1 MTHRGPQRWKRALGR
16 GVLAGMLA
24 CASASGAAAQ
34 TLPPQLPAGP
44 LTLEDILEI
53 AEARSEAITAARAGQ
68 TRAEADRIRARA
80 GLLPQ
85 LSASA
90 SYERALASEFEGIFE
105 GGGGAACPPFLPDP
119 GATIEERIAELER
132 AVDCGAAGSN
142 LFGGGAAGGGE
153 DGSGLEDLP
162 FGRENTW
169 RLSLAFSQN
178 LWSGGRIG
186 AELALAAAG
195 RESANLSVTTA
206 RGQLL
211 FEATQAYYDAALSER
226 LFRIAEATLQQ
237 ADATLRQVQAGFDAG
252 TQPEF
257 EVLRARVG
265 RDSQT
270 PEVIRQRINREVAL
284 LRLKQL
290 LDLPATFALQIADP
304 LGDQLLPPAPVFA
317 TQVAGIEKAMQSQ
330 DMTALVAQ
338 GLSATL
344 PGRAVIDAAAA
355 ELRRTEAALELAEA
369 QRRPSA
375 SITSNYSRIAYPAG
389 LFSGFDSWRTNWTV
403 GATIQMPILTGGR
416 QRGDELAARAGVEE
430 SAARLQQ
437 TRELASLDTRLAWAE
452 LLAAR
457 ATWEASAGT
466 VEQAAR
472 AHEIANVRYE
482 AGVST
487 QLELSDARLLLQQAE
502 VNRARAARDLQ
513 VARARV
519 ALLPELPLSTVAQG
533 ATRQPSVPVP
543 QQQAPQTQPFSAGGV
558 QSASVQGTQ
567 IQAGR

>member
-1 MTHRGPQRWKRALGR
+1 MTYRRWNPRMGPLGQ
-16 GVLAGMLA
+16 GVLACVLV
-24 CASASGAAAQ
+24 CASASFAGAQA
-34 TLPPQLPAGP
+34 LPPQLPGRP
-44 LTLEDILEI
+44 LTLEDILDI
-53 AEARSEAITAARAGQ
+53 AESRSEAIAVARAGQ
-68 TRAEADRIRARA
+68 TRAEADRIRARS

-90 SYERALASEFEGIFE
+90 SYERALASEFEGIFDA
-105 GGGGAACPPFLPDP
+105 GGATCPPFVPVP
-119 GATIEERIAELER
+119 GASIEERVAELER
-132 AVDCGAAGSN
+132 AVDCGATGTG
-142 LFGGGAAGGGE
+142 LFGGGPGDGE
-153 DGSGLEDLP
+153 GSGFEDLP

-186 AELALAAAG
+186 AELAVAAAG
-195 RESANLSVTTA
+195 RESANLSLTTA

-211 FEATQAYYDAALSER
+211 FEATQAYYDAALSDR
-226 LFRIAEATLQQ
+226 LLQIAEATYQQ

-265 RDSQT
+265 RDTQQ
-270 PEVIRQRINREVAL
+270 PDVIRQRINREVAL

-290 LDLPATFALQIADP
+290 LDLPATFNLQIADP

-317 TQVAGIEKAMQSQ
+317 TRVAAVEKVMQSD

-338 GLSATL
+338 GLSASL
-344 PGRAVIDAAAA
+344 PQRAAVDAAAA
-355 ELRRTEAALELAEA
+355 ALRRSEAALDLAAA

-375 SITSNYSRIAYPAG
+375 SITSSYSRITYPSG
-389 LFSGFDSWRTNWTV
+389 LFSGFESWRTNWTI
-403 GATIQMPILTGGR
+403 GASVQMPILTGGR
-416 QRGDELAARAGVEE
+416 QRGDELAARAGVQE
-430 SAARLQQ
+430 STARLQQ

-466 VEQAAR
+466 VEQATR

-519 ALLPELPLSTVAQG
+519 ALLPELPLTAAAPATGAQ
-533 ATRQPSVPVP
+533 QPAVTVP
-543 QQQAPQTQPFSAGGV
+543 QTPQPQQPFGTGGV
-558 QSASVQGTQ
+558 QSASAQGSQ

>member
-1 MTHRGPQRWKRALGR
+1 
-16 GVLAGMLA
+16 MLV
-24 CASASGAAAQ
+24 CASASVTGAQ
-34 TLPPQLPAGP
+34 TLPPQLPGRA

-53 AEARSEAITAARAGQ
+53 AESRSEAIAVARAGQ
-68 TRAEADRIRARA
+68 TRAEADRIRARS

-105 GGGGAACPPFLPDP
+105 GGGGTTCPPFLPDP
-119 GATIEERIAELER
+119 NASIEDRIAELER
-132 AVDCGAAGSN
+132 AVDCGATGSG
-142 LFGGGAAGGGE
+142 LFGGAGGE
-153 DGSGLEDLP
+153 DSSNLEDLP

-186 AELALAAAG
+186 AELAVAAAG
-195 RESANLSVTTA
+195 RERATLSLTTA
-206 RGQLL
+206 RGELL
-211 FEATQAYYDAALSER
+211 FDATQAYYDAALSDR
-226 LFRIAEATLQQ
+226 LLRIAEATHEQ

-257 EVLRARVG
+257 EVLRARVS
-265 RDSQT
+265 RDTQQ
-270 PEVIRQRINREVAL
+270 PEIIRQRINREVAL

-290 LDLPATFALQIADP
+290 LDLPATFNLQLADP
-304 LGDQLLPPAPVFA
+304 LADQLLPPAPVFA
-317 TQVAGIEKAMQSQ
+317 VRVAEIEKAVQSS
-330 DMTALVAQ
+330 DLTALVAQ
-338 GLSATL
+338 GLSAPL
-344 PGRAVIDAAAA
+344 PQRAAVDAAAA
-355 ELRRTEAALELAEA
+355 ELRRSEATLDLTEA

-375 SITSNYSRIAYPAG
+375 SITSNYSRIAYPSG
-389 LFSGFDSWRTNWTV
+389 LFSGFDSWRTNWTI
-403 GATIQMPILTGGR
+403 GASVQVPILTGGR
-416 QRGDELAARAGVEE
+416 QRGDELAARATVEE

-466 VEQAAR
+466 VEQATR

-519 ALLPELPLSTVAQG
+519 ALLPELPLSTAPQGGGAQ
-533 ATRQPSVPVP
+533 QPSVAVP
-543 QQQAPQTQPFSAGGV
+543 QQPQQPFSAGGV
-558 QSASVQGTQ
+558 QSASAQGAQ
-567 IQAGR
+567 IQPGR